1 MRDFSAAIGLV
12 LVIEGVALAGFTEA
26 ARRRMAEAAK
36 IDGSRL
42 RLFGVAAAAVG
53 VVIVWAA
60 RRVL

>member
-12 LVIEGVALAGFTEA
+12 LIIEGVALAGFTEA

-36 IDGSRL
+36 IEASRL
-42 RLFGVAAAAVG
+42 RRFGLAAALVG
-53 VVIVWAA
+53 FAIVWAA